1 MPTSESADKGHSPKY
16 IAGLALVAAAIL
28 VIGVWLKPREPQS
41 PQSDAPP
48 PVSQSETQRLARMAQ
63 RRALDTLTEHFTD
76 VAGDLANRVVQVGAG
91 TGSGLLWGNDLVLST
106 GLETSAPETT
116 VVMTPEGHLLTVTRS
131 VAGPELPFA
140 AYELPGERPPRGEHI
155 NEAGRLQPAEWVLA
169 VWHREGDLAF
179 SPGHYLETQHA
190 TCGEHAVEKVLTSLA
205 LSSEMAGG
213 GLFDLDGALV
223 AVVLPCDEGH
233 AALNPASISRLIQV
247 GRSLEG
253 QLLALYGIRTVPVT
267 ETAGAHLGAESGALV
282 SEVWQG
288 RPAAR
293 AGLRPGDIIVA
304 LGDHPVASPQDLE
317 PLLLPP
323 ELGPGIV
330 RARRGRRTLDIDLAA
345 GPDLGGDTAKGEE
358 LGLQLEAVPP
368 GLVVGSVSPG
378 SPAHEVGLRAG
389 DRIVRVGERQPK
401 NETELRRALD
411 RGRPVFLELERG
423 PRRLGMLLE

>member
-1 MPTSESADKGHSPKY
+1 VPTSESAEKRHSPKY

-91 TGSGLLWGNDLVLST
+91 TGSGLLWGNDLVLSA
-106 GLETSAPETT
+106 GLQTSAPEST
-116 VVMTPEGHLLTVTRS
+116 VVLTPDGHLLTVTRS

-155 NEAGRLQPAEWVLA
+155 NESGRLQPAEWVLA

-233 AALNPASISRLIQV
+233 AALNPASISRWSSCASSPSVAPASGEACRKICQNHCSMLAPTSFAQMIWDRPWRKLT
-247 GRSLEG
+247 RS
-253 QLLALYGIRTVPVT
+253 
-267 ETAGAHLGAESGALV
+267 
-282 SEVWQG
+282 
-288 RPAAR
+288 AAS
-293 AGLRPGDIIVA
+293 AASVA
-304 LGDHPVASPQDLE
+304 AISSS
-317 PLLLPP
+317 
-323 ELGPGIV
+323 
-330 RARRGRRTLDIDLAA
+330 
-345 GPDLGGDTAKGEE
+345 
-358 LGLQLEAVPP
+358 VPP
-368 GLVVGSVSPG
+368 WGKSGFC
-378 SPAHEVGLRAG
+378 
-389 DRIVRVGERQPK
+389 
-401 NETELRRALD
+401 T
-411 RGRPVFLELERG
+411 
-423 PRRLGMLLE
+423 